1 MLANRL
7 LVSMKNVSESVH
19 RQRTDHEHIIND
31 NGIATVNMNRGFQ
44 PEQDSEEDERD
55 NTETHYSSCDSVQE
69 HTHSIILDF
78 TPVSFIDTV
87 TLKTLKNVGQN
98 KSHLFIGLY
107 IPRIKI
113 VSKAASH

>member
-1 MLANRL
+1 
-7 LVSMKNVSESVH
+7 MKKNASESVH

-31 NGIATVNMNRGFQ
+31 NGIATVTHGNMNHGFQ
-44 PEQDSEEDERD
+44 PEQDY
-55 NTETHYSSCDSVQE
+55 TETHSSSCVEE

-107 IPRIKI
+107 IPTIKI
-113 VSKAASH
+113 CFKSSVTLINATKTVML